1 MRGFLRRELPAS
13 GNVVGMCSQRVSA
26 NRVENHIS
34 LNLWRQK
41 HMVFN
46 VVGMCSQR
54 VSANRVENHMLLPP
68 KVQTVIEV
76 LLLAL
81 VAAFVTAITLRL
93 DGGAR

>member
-1 MRGFLRRELPAS
+1 
-13 GNVVGMCSQRVSA
+13 
-26 NRVENHIS
+26 
-34 LNLWRQK
+34 
-41 HMVFN
+41 
-46 VVGMCSQR
+46 MCSQR

-81 VAAFVTAITLRL
+81 VAAFVAAITLQL